1 MRAPASRYGR
11 GVSATPADPTTIGAY
26 RVVERIGE
34 GGMGVVHLAV
44 SPDGGLVAVKTLRP
58 WLVGGTDGR
67 VRFEREM
74 STLRRVRGE
83 RIAEVIDADV
93 TADPPYIVTRYVRG
107 PALAKV
113 VADHGPLRGAAL
125 DRLAEGLL
133 DALASVHAAGIVHR
147 DVKPG
152 NVLIADSG
160 PVLIDFGL
168 AHAVD
173 ETRLTASGFVAGT
186 PGYLAPETIQG
197 ESPSAATDVHGWAAT
212 VAYAATGHS
221 PYGSGPDAVVIDRIR
236 RGELDLGGAP
246 SRLATVLAAALRTDP
261 SARPGLA
268 ELRAR
273 IGAGDSA
280 STMVSVPPVGT
291 AQERAV
297 TAATSAS
304 PPASGA
310 DPMDATL
317 VLGRTT
323 PPTKIDVAPRP
334 PQPVPPP
341 PRPPV
346 TTPQVRPQ
354 VPPRQAQPSLA
365 PHPFAGD
372 GAPLQGWPARLT
384 VAVGALV
391 VLLVSALWPYVGT
404 LVLVALM
411 VLGRVTFRVRR
422 RLYGRRVTRGI
433 QRNDQVLAALASP
446 LDVVATVLPAVIQGA
461 FVLGSGLVVGAAV
474 AAGGFGGPR
483 SPYLVGGAVALLL
496 AWWGPGSNRFRHGI
510 RVLVMP
516 LQRDQRA
523 GWVICAILVVIAWV
537 LVLLWD
543 SYGTSWIPDTGPPNP
558 FRL

>member
-1 MRAPASRYGR
+1 
-11 GVSATPADPTTIGAY
+11 
-26 RVVERIGE
+26 
-34 GGMGVVHLAV
+34 
-44 SPDGGLVAVKTLRP
+44 
-58 WLVGGTDGR
+58 
-67 VRFEREM
+67 
-74 STLRRVRGE
+74 
-83 RIAEVIDADV
+83 
-93 TADPPYIVTRYVRG
+93 
-107 PALAKV
+107 
-113 VADHGPLRGAAL
+113 
-125 DRLAEGLL
+125 
-133 DALASVHAAGIVHR
+133 
-147 DVKPG
+147 
-152 NVLIADSG
+152 
-160 PVLIDFGL
+160 
-168 AHAVD
+168 
-173 ETRLTASGFVAGT
+173 
-186 PGYLAPETIQG
+186 
-197 ESPSAATDVHGWAAT
+197 
-212 VAYAATGHS
+212 
-221 PYGSGPDAVVIDRIR
+221 
-236 RGELDLGGAP
+236 
-246 SRLATVLAAALRTDP
+246 
-261 SARPGLA
+261 
-268 ELRAR
+268 
-273 IGAGDSA
+273 
-280 STMVSVPPVGT
+280 
-291 AQERAV
+291 
-297 TAATSAS
+297 
-304 PPASGA
+304 
-310 DPMDATL
+310 MDATL

-334 PQPVPPP
+334 PQPVPLP